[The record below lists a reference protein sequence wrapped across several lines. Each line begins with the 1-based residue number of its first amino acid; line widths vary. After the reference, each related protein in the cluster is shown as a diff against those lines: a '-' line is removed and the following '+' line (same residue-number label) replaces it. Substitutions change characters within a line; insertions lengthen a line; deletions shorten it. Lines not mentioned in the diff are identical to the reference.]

1 MKTSQ
6 PDLPTLRVALKRME
20 KNMAAVSKVPFTG
33 IMHPGT
39 IAALTGVNYITSQTV
54 PTGNVFNA
62 VERQVNRY
70 KKNVIS
76 KEVLKSKHDTLY
88 KAVDAETDK
97 YVETEEHKAYISK
110 VVAGRVR
117 RHVMKLLYSKEFS
130 AKLDKLTREIL
141 NNGIK

>member
-6 PDLPTLRVALKRME
+6 PDLPAFKAALKRLE
-20 KNMAAVSKVPFTG
+20 KNMAAVSKSPFTG
-33 IMHPGT
+33 IMNPSVVASLYGAT
-39 IAALTGVNYITSQTV
+39 LGSSQNQQ
-54 PTGNVFNA
+54 GNVFNA
-62 VERQVNRY
+62 VEQQVNRY

-88 KAVDAETDK
+88 KAVDTEVDK
-97 YVETEEHKAYISK
+97 YVETEEHKAYIAK